1 MPALFIDPLDSWLDV
16 LGGTLIAVAY
26 WLYLNFVSSQQ
37 QRAGFNKVFGLFLIS
52 IGVYALASG
61 IWALATWPLPSSYN
75 LVFSDAWPIFG
86 VATLILGLANFYN
99 PEGDHIRAAL
109 VGIAP
114 LSLIPFV
121 YGIAIWVFG
130 LTIEPQIA
138 GLMFFLIGL
147 AGILSPFATLKG
159 LRRPLGILLL
169 VLILIAG
176 IIALFIGLGA
186 IFEHIPA
193 WRSWAPWYGAVR
205 TS

>member
-1 MPALFIDPLDSWLDV
+1 MDTLDVWLDV
-16 LGGTLIAVAY
+16 LGATLIAVAY

-52 IGVYALASG
+52 VGIYALASG
-61 IWALATWPLPSSYN
+61 IWAMATWPLPSSYN

-86 VATLILGLANFYN
+86 VAALVLGLANYYN
-99 PEGDHIRAAL
+99 PEGDQVRAAL
-109 VGIAP
+109 VGIAL

-130 LTIEPQIA
+130 LTNAPVIA
-138 GLMFFLIGL
+138 GLMYFFIGL

-159 LRRPLGILLL
+159 LKRPLGILLL
-169 VLILIAG
+169 VLVLIAG
-176 IIALFIGLGA
+176 IIALFTGIGA

-193 WRSWAPWYGAVR
+193 WKAWAPWYGAVK